1 MTLLDVVGWLGASA
15 VAAVLVGYATF
26 LLVFRFWRTPF
37 ARAVRA
43 RARWPW
49 RTTLAAAAAL
59 LTLQGLPSGPSN
71 EAAVRHVLWLV
82 LVAGATWLALMVLR
96 AAEVAAVERHD
107 VSVADNLQARRARTR
122 FVVLRRAGSAL
133 VVLLG
138 VGAALLTFPTAR
150 TVGASMLA
158 SAGVLGIVLGVAA
171 QNSLKNLVAGI
182 QIAFAEPIRLDDAV
196 VVDGEWGWIEDITLT
211 TVIVRVWD
219 QRRLVY
225 PTSWFTEHPFQN
237 WTRRGAELLGEVT
250 LVLDHRTDVAALREA
265 AEAIVT
271 SSPLWD
277 GRFTN
282 CQVTDADA
290 DGIHV
295 RLLMTAADG
304 PTAWALRCEVRE
316 AVVAWLV
323 EHDRDALPLR
333 RFLPAG
339 DSSVATGRAAAVD
352 DSFSGA

>member
-1 MTLLDVVGWLGASA
+1 MTT
-15 VAAVLVGYATF
+15 VLAGYLIFRA
-26 LLVFRFWRTPF
+26 VFRFWRTPF
-37 ARAVRA
+37 ALAARQ

-49 RTTLAAAAAL
+49 RVSVGAVGALVSLAALPVAPAAESD
-59 LTLQGLPSGPSN
+59 LQHGL
-71 EAAVRHVLWLV
+71 VLV
-82 LVAGATWLALMVLR
+82 LVAGTTWLGLTVLR
-96 AAEVAAVERHD
+96 AMEIAALERHD
-107 VSVADNLQARRARTR
+107 VSVADNLQARRTRTR
-122 FVVLRRAGSAL
+122 FVVLRRVGSAL

-138 VGAALLTFPTAR
+138 LAAALLTFPTAR
-150 TVGASMLA
+150 TVGTSLLA

-171 QNSLKNLVAGI
+171 QNVLKNLVAGI

-225 PTSWFTEHPFQN
+225 PTSWFTEEPFQN
-237 WTRRGAELLGEVT
+237 WTRHEAELMGEVR

-265 AEAIVT
+265 SAAIVAD
-271 SSPLWD
+271 SPHWD

-282 CQVTDADA
+282 CQVVDADA

-304 PTAWALRCEVRE
+304 PTAWQLRCAVRE
-316 AVVAWLV
+316 RVVAWLV
-323 EHDRDALPLR
+323 EHDPRALPVR
-333 RFLPAG
+333 RLLPVEG
-339 DSSVATGRAAAVD
+339 QDTTD
-352 DSFSGA
+352 D